1 MPGQIEPNPQDVLK
15 FAQLPDTGPVAML
28 NLLKF
33 KPNGGREAYA
43 KYGVE
48 VGKILQKI
56 GATMAVVAQP
66 EFCLMGGQDWD
77 LVAIA
82 KYPSKKAFLE
92 MVTSAE
98 YQAIHHFR
106 EEGLDHQ
113 VLYAMSPMVG
123 I

>member
-1 MPGQIEPNPQDVLK
+1 MSAIEPTPEAILK
-15 FAQLPDTGPVAML
+15 FAQLPDTGPVLML

-48 VGKILQKI
+48 VNKILTKL
-56 GATMAVVAQP
+56 GASMIFAAQP
-66 EFCLMGGQDWD
+66 EFCLLGGQNWD

-82 KYPSKKAFLE
+82 KYPSRKTFLE

-98 YQAIHHFR
+98 YQAIHHYR

-113 VLYAMSPMVG
+113 VLYAMSPAG
-123 I
+123 GK